1 MTRCITRLVFLAIPI
16 MLTLAG
22 CGGGSGTSE
31 GAVAN
36 NKGAVTLAVDLQT
49 LTTKT
54 AAKTVLAAPAPTITS
69 ATVELSR
76 NGYQTITQNMT
87 IANNVASCRID
98 NLDQGYWHVVVH
110 IFSDTTEI
118 FTGSNDANVIPGAV
132 CQVSILFDPVVTAPT
147 TGSIAITAGINPMP
161 GYTTVNQQI
170 TKALLDPAGGKL
182 YIYDATTKNVGVY
195 TADTMIRTSDIT
207 LAAAPTSVA
216 LTAAGD
222 AMLLG
227 YSSGQIYRLDLSAGT
242 TSLIGD
248 VLMDVKTIL
257 ALDNRIALIAS
268 QSGSQT
274 TFKTFDLTTG
284 QILNTKSYYYYF
296 GDLLLNQA
304 NGLVYAQDIYV
315 SPVDLFRI
323 RVDSTTGTITEIA
336 DSPYHGSYN
345 LGEPIKLIKDGSRL
359 VTASGTIFSSSA
371 IAAQDLLY
379 SGNLGFSYIDLAADK
394 ANNRLYLLN
403 NGTPYK
409 LLILNQDT
417 FFLEM
422 TVELLGTPKLLFVTP
437 AKIIV
442 ITTLNAVYYAKVFDK
457 AALGL

>member
-1 MTRCITRLVFLAIPI
+1 MTRYISRLVLLAIPI

-22 CGGGSGTSE
+22 CGGSGTSG

-36 NKGAVTLAVDLQT
+36 DKGTVALSVDLQA
-49 LTTKT
+49 LTAMT
-54 AAKTVLAAPAPTITS
+54 AAKTALAAPAPAITA

-76 NGYQTITQNMT
+76 DGYQTITQSMT

-98 NLDQGYWHVVVH
+98 NLDQGYWHLFVH
-110 IFSDTTEI
+110 LFYYAAEI
-118 FTGSNDANVIPGAV
+118 FTGSNHAKVLPGAD
-132 CQVSILFDPVVTAPT
+132 CQVNILFDPVVTAPT
-147 TGSIAITAGINPMP
+147 TGAIAITAGINPMP
-161 GYTTVNQQI
+161 GYTAINQQI

-182 YIYDATTKNVGVY
+182 YIYDATTKTVGIY
-195 TADTMIRTSDIT
+195 TADTMTRTGDIT
-207 LAAAPTSVA
+207 LTAAPASVA

-227 YSSGQIYRLDLSAGT
+227 YSSGQIYRLDLATGAT
-242 TSLIGD
+242 ALIGD
-248 VLMDVKTIL
+248 ALMDVKYIL
-257 ALDNRIALIAS
+257 ALDSRIALVSS

-284 QILNTKSYYYYF
+284 QILNTKTYYYYF
-296 GDLLLNQA
+296 GDLLLNPA
-304 NGLVYAQDIYV
+304 NGLIYAQDINV

-323 RVDSTTGTITEIA
+323 RVDSATGTISEIA

-345 LGEPIKLIKDGSRL
+345 LGEPIRLIRDGSRL
-359 VTASGTIFSSSA
+359 VTAAGTIFSSSA

-379 SGNLGFSYIDLAADK
+379 SGNLGFSYIDLAADNAK
-394 ANNRLYLLN
+394 NRLYLLN

-417 FFLEM
+417 YFLET
-422 TVELLGTPKLLFVTP
+422 TVELLGTPKLLLVTP

-442 ITTLNAVYYAKVFDK
+442 ITSQNAVYHTRVFDK